1 MATVGV
7 TQAAKLTGR
16 DPSTIFRALRTGRL
30 SYTKDEAGNRR
41 IDIAELERLYPIV
54 KQPDADPANSTAR
67 APAMAHPGMPAGEVE
82 ALRLLVAAKDEALRD
97 LRARVDAI
105 EARLDA
111 SEAERRQLSERLA
124 GLLERRQ
131 TGSVPMVALRMPWWR
146 RLFG

>member
-30 SYTKDEAGNRR
+30 SCTKDEAGNRR

-54 KQPDADPANSTAR
+54 KHPDAETANGATR
-67 APAMAHPGMPAGEVE
+67 APAIGRTGTPAGEIE
-82 ALRLLVAAKDEALRD
+82 ALRQLVAAKDEALRD

-105 EARLDA
+105 EARLDT
-111 SEAERRQLSERLA
+111 SEAERRQAQEKLTA
-124 GLLERRQ
+124 LLTHQ
-131 TGSVPMVALRMPWWR
+131 SSGSVPAPRVRPWWR
-146 RLFG
+146 RWLR